1 MASMS
6 SPNDTPA
13 SSKVRAKLLCSE
25 PVRFDAKKQTEKE
38 REVPAQWVAEALREG
53 HRGELVNAI
62 LTGPLD
68 LRSAHVKQE
77 FLLSGGEVRGP
88 VKAFYARFARW
99 VAFNAVRFHDSV
111 GFKGARFAAEL
122 NCTGTHFLKGVN
134 FEVSIIEGSFA
145 APGVELGS
153 SKEDQANFNGCEI
166 RRDAT
171 FALADFHGPAQFIGL
186 NVRKQASFNGA
197 RFEQGVAFDRA
208 EIGGSFFF
216 RPAGKQRVEFGGKA
230 RFHGVK
236 VGGQANFRKAQF
248 EQPAFFDGA
257 VFSGPSLF
265 WEAEFFAPASF
276 VAARFQLAAEFQG
289 TQFQGPADFDYSR
302 FEQEAHFAGAKFG
315 DQLRLRDAR
324 MTTLSF
330 QDGDATASFD
340 DKTRV
345 DLLGCAYDRLEIGN
359 WRELMDRQSEFNPRP
374 WSHLEKVLRT
384 AGQDRDADDVYLQRR
399 RVEHKQKWQRGEFGP
414 WLLDSL
420 HALFANYGIRPYQL
434 LYTPILILLLGTAL
448 FFHPDAT
455 HHESSGQTPSE
466 LQKLTGNAPDGTN
479 PSNQEFNEFT
489 ALDAARL
496 SIRYFLPVEVP
507 LATHWEASD
516 KQYGPLRFSDY
527 ATGMKLA
534 GWILVP
540 LGIAA
545 LTGLLRRVTP

>member
-1 MASMS
+1 MEGEASFVGAEFQKAVS
-6 SPNDTPA
+6 FQ
-13 SSKVRAKLLCSE
+13 RAEFKAGLY
-25 PVRFDAKKQTEKE
+25 F
-38 REVPAQWVAEALREG
+38 AQPQ
-53 HRGELVNAI
+53 NPP
-62 LTGPLD
+62 TT
-68 LRSAHVKQE
+68 
-77 FLLSGGEVRGP
+77 FGGE
-88 VKAFYARFARW
+88 
-99 VAFNAVRFHDSV
+99 
-111 GFKGARFAAEL
+111 
-122 NCTGTHFLKGVN
+122 
-134 FEVSIIEGSFA
+134 
-145 APGVELGS
+145 
-153 SKEDQANFNGCEI
+153 
-166 RRDAT
+166 AT
-171 FALADFHGPAQFIGL
+171 FAGMNVGGQADF
-186 NVRKQASFNGA
+186 SGA
-197 RFEQGVAFDRA
+197 RFEQEATFDGA

-216 RPAGKQRVEFGGKA
+216 RPEGKQRVEFGGEA
-230 RFHGVK
+230 RFLRVK
-236 VGGQANFRKAQF
+236 VGGQANFDEARFAK
-248 EQPAFFDGA
+248 PAFFEAA
-257 VFSGPSLF
+257 VFSGSPF
-265 WEAEFFAPASF
+265 FREAEFSAPVSF
-276 VAARFQLAAEFQG
+276 VAARFQLAAEFQSA
-289 TQFQGPADFDYSR
+289 QFQKLLDFSYAR

-330 QDGDATASFD
+330 QEGGLTAYFD
-340 DKTRV
+340 EKSKV
-345 DLLGCAYDRLEIGN
+345 DLLGCSYDRLEIDG
-359 WRELMDRQSEFNPRP
+359 WRKLMDRQSEFNPRP
-374 WSHLEKVLRT
+374 WSHLEKVLRA
-384 AGQDRDADDVYLQRR
+384 AGQDRDADDVYLERR

-420 HALFANYGIRPYQL
+420 HALFANYGVRPYQL

-466 LQKLTGNAPDGTN
+466 PQKLTGNAPDGTN
-479 PSNQEFNEFT
+479 PSNQEINEFT